1 MAHRKHVP
9 LRSCIA
15 CRRKAPKR
23 DLIRIVRT
31 PEGALEI
38 DARGKRQGRGA
49 YLCRKWQCCET
60 ALQPGRLSQALKH
73 TVNAAEVEALRTSI
87 SLLIEESPVES
98 EKALPSGPS
107 AQG

>member
-23 DLIRIVRT
+23 DLIRVVRT

-73 TVNAAEVEALRTSI
+73 TVNAAEVEALRTRL
-87 SLLIEESPVES
+87 SLLIEESSVES

>member
-23 DLIRIVRT
+23 DLIRVVRT
-31 PEGALEI
+31 PEGTLEI

-60 ALQPGRLSQALKH
+60 ALQPGRLSQAFKH
-73 TVNAAEVEALRTSI
+73 AVNASEVEALRASI
-87 SLLIEESPVES
+87 LLLIEESPVES
-98 EKALPSGPS
+98 EMAPPSGPS

>member
-23 DLIRIVRT
+23 DLIRVVRT
-31 PEGALEI
+31 PEGTLEI
-38 DARGKRQGRGA
+38 DTRGKRQGRGA
-49 YLCRKWQCCET
+49 YLCRKWPCCEV

-73 TVNAAEVEALRTSI
+73 AVNAAEVEALRTSI
-87 SLLIEESPVES
+87 SLLIEESSVES
-98 EKALPSGPS
+98 EMTLPSGPT

>member
-73 TVNAAEVEALRTSI
+73 AVNATEVETLRAGILS
-87 SLLIEESPVES
+87 LIEESPVES

>member
-1 MAHRKHVP
+1 VAHRKHVP

-23 DLIRIVRT
+23 DLIRVVRA
-31 PEGALEI
+31 PEGTLEI
-38 DARGKRQGRGA
+38 DPRGKRQGRGA
-49 YLCRKWQCCET
+49 YLCRKWECCET

-73 TVNAAEVEALRTSI
+73 TVNAAEVEALRASVL
-87 SLLIEESPVES
+87 LLIEESPVES
-98 EKALPSGPS
+98 EPALPSGPG

>member
-1 MAHRKHVP
+1 VAHRKHVP

-23 DLIRIVRT
+23 DLIRVVRT
-31 PEGALEI
+31 PEGTLEI

-73 TVNAAEVEALRTSI
+73 AVNATEVETLRVSI
-87 SLLIEESPVES
+87 LSLIEELSVES
-98 EKALPSGPS
+98 ETVLPSGPS

>member
-23 DLIRIVRT
+23 DLIRVVRT
-31 PEGALEI
+31 PEGRLEI

-73 TVNAAEVEALRTSI
+73 AVNATEVETLRVSI
-87 SLLIEESPVES
+87 LSLIEELSVES
-98 EKALPSGPS
+98 ETVLPSGPS